1 MAHTI
6 SNQEFSKTEV
16 KVRFVDFW
24 DDLNDLKKN
33 PIIKFIENRFKITI
47 SENPDFLF
55 FSTNGY
61 EHTKYDCIKIFF
73 TGEQCSPDFDLSDYA
88 IGYDYLDFGDR
99 YLRFPLFALSYSSE
113 KLSLID
119 KQALSIE
126 ESKLLNKN
134 FCSFV
139 YSNFKETSG
148 RDVFFHK
155 LNSRERVVSGGKH
168 LNNLGFRVTDKIKF
182 STEYK
187 FSIAYEN
194 SVYPGYTTEK
204 IIDSFNSNSLPI
216 YYGNSRIVEDFN
228 ENTFINLHNYKNIDD
243 AIDHIIQI
251 HQNPEVYLQYF
262 KELRFK
268 PSIYLYE
275 DKIRSFLIK
284 ILSQTAIDAR
294 RRSNSYYVINKK
306 NMLRRLRMFYRLKNQ
321 LSKLALLKNSYHFIQ
336 KIFNKSNNKRI

>member
-33 PIIKFIENRFKITI
+33 PFIKFIENRFKITI
-47 SENPDFLF
+47 SEDPDFLF

-168 LNNLGFRVTDKIKF
+168 LNNSGFRVTDKIKF

-321 LSKLALLKNSYHFIQ
+321 LSKLALLKISYLFI
-336 KIFNKSNNKRI
+336 